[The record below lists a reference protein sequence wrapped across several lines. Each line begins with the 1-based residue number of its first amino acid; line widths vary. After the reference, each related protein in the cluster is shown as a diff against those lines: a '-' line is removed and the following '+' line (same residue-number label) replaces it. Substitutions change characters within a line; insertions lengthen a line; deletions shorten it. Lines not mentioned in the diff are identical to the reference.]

1 MMNLWKGTVRRVG
14 ATLLAC
20 VLLLGLLPQLP
31 RQAGAAYTDSY
42 LQQMV
47 DWGFMRGDISG
58 NLRPDNPISRAEFVT
73 VINRALGY
81 EKLGGD
87 PFQDVP
93 DSAWYAEDVD
103 IAYTEGYISGT
114 SKTTFS
120 PDSSITR
127 EEAAIILTR
136 NLMLQPDTGENTSFT
151 DSRELS
157 EWSRLLSMWRPC
169 LVRW

>member
-73 VINRALGY
+73 VI
-81 EKLGGD
+81 
-87 PFQDVP
+87 
-93 DSAWYAEDVD
+93 
-103 IAYTEGYISGT
+103 
-114 SKTTFS
+114 
-120 PDSSITR
+120 
-127 EEAAIILTR
+127 
-136 NLMLQPDTGENTSFT
+136 
-151 DSRELS
+151 LS
-157 EWSRLLSMWRPC
+157 LIHI
-169 LVRW
+169 

>member
-58 NLRPDNPISRAEFVT
+58 TGQPHFA
-73 VINRALGY
+73 
-81 EKLGGD
+81 GGVCD
-87 PFQDVP
+87 GD
-93 DSAWYAEDVD
+93 
-103 IAYTEGYISGT
+103 
-114 SKTTFS
+114 
-120 PDSSITR
+120 
-127 EEAAIILTR
+127 
-136 NLMLQPDTGENTSFT
+136 QPGAG
-151 DSRELS
+151 L
-157 EWSRLLSMWRPC
+157 
-169 LVRW
+169 

>member
-103 IAYTEGYISGT
+103 IAYTEGY
-114 SKTTFS
+114 
-120 PDSSITR
+120 
-127 EEAAIILTR
+127 
-136 NLMLQPDTGENTSFT
+136 
-151 DSRELS
+151 SRG
-157 EWSRLLSMWRPC
+157 PA
-169 LVRW
+169 V

>member
-20 VLLLGLLPQLP
+20 VLLLGAFCSPTPLEPGQPLN
-31 RQAGAAYTDSY
+31 SY

-58 NLRPDNPISRAEFVT
+58 TSTDNPFHGAEFDEDQP
-73 VINRALGY
+73 ALIA

-114 SKTTFS
+114 SKTTF
-120 PDSSITR
+120 PH
-127 EEAAIILTR
+127 
-136 NLMLQPDTGENTSFT
+136 
-151 DSRELS
+151 
-157 EWSRLLSMWRPC
+157 
-169 LVRW
+169 